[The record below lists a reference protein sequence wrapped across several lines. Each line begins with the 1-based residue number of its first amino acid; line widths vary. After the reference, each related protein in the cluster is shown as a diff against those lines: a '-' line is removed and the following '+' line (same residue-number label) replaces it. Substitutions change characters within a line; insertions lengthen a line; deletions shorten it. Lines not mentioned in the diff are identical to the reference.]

1 MAEEVISK
9 ERINYTIDL
18 LVTMVVDEVSESTG
32 KNSKDVLVDFIL
44 SKTGKTLYDDSTKL
58 RCNGPSYIAEM
69 YIDEISKTYLPNR

>member
-58 RCNGPSYIAEM
+58 WCNGPSYITEM
-69 YIDEISKTYLPNR
+69 YMDEISKK

>member
-58 RCNGPSYIAEM
+58 WCNGPSYMAEM
-69 YIDEISKTYLPNR
+69 DMDEISKK